1 MLRKNDLESVVSM
14 RGALRTALIVHA
26 AYFSVFPMMFEGA
39 LDVTGA
45 ILDKL
50 NLNSFGHIPEKPDN
64 LFWLMSNLCGEL
76 FFVAVVAYVMMAS
89 LSAVPRWTLLVPLA
103 QVGAAH
109 ATLCPHIASS
119 IHGCHRSRS
128 PIVQVA
134 YNLKNSLVWIVLYKF
149 FSPTG
154 TPILLMIADF
164 MIIFPCAV
172 TYTKAFL
179 GKADAGSSMM

>member
-1 MLRKNDLESVVSM
+1 MTSFLWTLLTPQLDEARRFWKNKQI
-14 RGALRTALIVHA
+14 RTALIVHA

-119 IHGCHRSRS
+119 TAATGPARPSFRWPTTSRTHS
-128 PIVQVA
+128 
-134 YNLKNSLVWIVLYKF
+134 S
-149 FSPTG
+149 
-154 TPILLMIADF
+154 
-164 MIIFPCAV
+164 
-172 TYTKAFL
+172 
-179 GKADAGSSMM
+179 GSSCTSSSRPRARLSYS